1 MVAPLVGRGRQWC
14 WRVAEPEVARVAVTG
29 AATVEERE
37 AEQPVVEATD
47 AAAVAKEEVEMA
59 EGVEVRAEV
68 VRVRVA
74 APLARVVMV
83 TAMEA
88 TAMEGEEGD
97 GGGGDGGGE
106 GSGDT
111 GGGAVG
117 GSGSGFSFLVSPLM
131 SSYSVLLNVEL
142 PPPIPQKSKTQSS
155 YQVWPSSVPSRWC
168 LQSSSAASFMF
179 PPPTSARNSK

>member
-1 MVAPLVGRGRQWC
+1 MGVMVAPLVGRGAAVVLA
-14 WRVAEPEVARVAVTG
+14 RVAEPEVARVAVTG

-88 TAMEGEEGD
+88 TAMEGEERAM
-97 GGGGDGGGE
+97 
-106 GSGDT
+106 
-111 GGGAVG
+111 GAG
-117 GSGSGFSFLVSPLM
+117 AMGAERALV
-131 SSYSVLLNVEL
+131 
-142 PPPIPQKSKTQSS
+142 IPAA
-155 YQVWPSSVPSRWC
+155 VP
-168 LQSSSAASFMF
+168 
-179 PPPTSARNSK
+179 